1 MLSPGAPD
9 SSAPRTVH
17 PPRNLRRVST
27 SPGTRHTVLSSMGT
41 TAGGCSFTSCTLQG
55 TAQLH
60 AWGQQLGPTHILPRC
75 PGSYLHRASLM
86 SCRGRKYAL
95 STKACHLVLVLPRS
109 LQPHVTDTHA
119 SGSDNS
125 PDTGMLQGSRALC
138 RHLLEEETGSRSS
151 SASSSRLQQMM
162 GHCLL
167 CLQNPK

>member
-1 MLSPGAPD
+1 MLGRNTVIHGIVSKAEGSFYNCCSKILGPCYILGLG

-60 AWGQQLGPTHILPRC
+60 AWGQQPGPTHILPRC

-86 SCRGRKYAL
+86 SCRGKKVYTQYKGL
-95 STKACHLVLVLPRS
+95 LPGPP
-109 LQPHVTDTHA
+109 QVTPAPWD
-119 SGSDNS
+119 
-125 PDTGMLQGSRALC
+125 
-138 RHLLEEETGSRSS
+138 RHTQW
-151 SASSSRLQQMM
+151 A
-162 GHCLL
+162 
-167 CLQNPK
+167 